1 MIEINL
7 LPPQY
12 RTVERTP
19 LPIFVGVIG
28 SVVALLGLLTYL
40 LLLMNETEKLN
51 TEVAGLRLKKDQ
63 KEKEV
68 ADIRKIENE
77 VKESQGR
84 VDTVL
89 SIAESKI
96 YWSQKLDQLARLLP
110 RDVWLDAINYDGSRL
125 QLTCKARG
133 TGLQRYTF
141 LRQKFRNETNF
152 MYHFG
157 DLPLPPIDVVSPGP
171 QYLEPAVLS
180 FNQTLMMKAPDA
192 APKK

>member
-19 LPIFVGVIG
+19 LPIFAGVIG
-28 SVVALLGLLTYL
+28 SVIALLGLLTYL

-51 TEVAGLRLKKDQ
+51 TEVAGLRLKKEQ

-68 ADIRKIENE
+68 AEIRKIDNE
-77 VKESQGR
+77 LKESQGR
-84 VDTVL
+84 IDTVL
-89 SIAESKI
+89 SIAESKM

-110 RDVWLDAINYDGSRL
+110 RDIWLDQINYDGSRL
-125 QLTCKARG
+125 QLMCKARG

-152 MYHFG
+152 IYHFS
-157 DLPLPPIDVVSPGP
+157 DIPLPPIDVVSPGP

-180 FNQTLMMKAPDA
+180 FNQSLLMKPPETA
-192 APKK
+192 KK